1 MSMCRPYRSRK
12 QLPIFRALGLG
23 IRNPNKTK
31 SIYGRAAES
40 FRRLNQ
46 ELYFLAGFLTLL
58 PHLNL
63 RREVQLRD
71 EGEKL
76 LIDAYSFLGSFK
88 EPSVRSV
95 RRLRV
100 LGEKIL
106 KFVEKVERDL
116 KTVAVHAV
124 AHASTKQ

>member
-1 MSMCRPYRSRK
+1 
-12 QLPIFRALGLG
+12 
-23 IRNPNKTK
+23 
-31 SIYGRAAES
+31 
-40 FRRLNQ
+40 
-46 ELYFLAGFLTLL
+46 
-58 PHLNL
+58 LNL